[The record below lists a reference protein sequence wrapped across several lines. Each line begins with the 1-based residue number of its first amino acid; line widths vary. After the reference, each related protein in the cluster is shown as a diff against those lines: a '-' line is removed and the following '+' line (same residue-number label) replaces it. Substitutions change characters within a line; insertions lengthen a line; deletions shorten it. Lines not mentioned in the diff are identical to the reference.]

1 MRQRRSALAEVL
13 SGAAGEPRPRV
24 QRVQITIERG
34 HAYAGP
40 RELPIRAASMLSD
53 LTPPRPSDAFVAEL
67 VARPELFRLLELARP
82 VIATGSDAGR
92 LLVIIA
98 GMETWATAW
107 AVASTLRR
115 RVRLHG
121 FLIATPSQEPAALA
135 AWCLLACT
143 AARIPTAPGAIAH
156 LALPELS
163 DRSSSHRGLRRRHL
177 AALLGI
183 SRQALW
189 KAAGRRALHV
199 RVADDRRPGPPLPRR
214 SVAEATS
221 DSP

>member
-1 MRQRRSALAEVL
+1 MRQRRPALEGVL

-24 QRVQITIERG
+24 QRVRITIEHG

-40 RELPIRAASMLSD
+40 RQLPIRAASMLSD

-67 VARPELFRLLELARP
+67 ATRPELFRLLELARP

-107 AVASTLRR
+107 AVASTLSRC
-115 RVRLHG
+115 VTLQAL
-121 FLIATPSQEPAALA
+121 LIAEPSQEPEAQA

-143 AARIPTAPGAIAH
+143 AARIPAAPGAIAH
-156 LALPELS
+156 LVLPQLA
-163 DRSSSHRGLRRRHL
+163 DRSPSHRGVRRRLL
-177 AALLGI
+177 ATVLGM
-183 SRQALW
+183 SRQGLW
-189 KAAGRRALHV
+189 KASRRRELRSCCGR
-199 RVADDRRPGPPLPRR
+199 
-214 SVAEATS
+214 
-221 DSP
+221 